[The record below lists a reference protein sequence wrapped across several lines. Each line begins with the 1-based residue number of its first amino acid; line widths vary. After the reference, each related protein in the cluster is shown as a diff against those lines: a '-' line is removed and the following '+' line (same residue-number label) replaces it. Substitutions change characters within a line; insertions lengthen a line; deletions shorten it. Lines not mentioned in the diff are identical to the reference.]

1 MDLLTPLF
9 LFLVCSE
16 ALRKVFYRR
25 NFYFCIMYWVILLLR
40 YVTYFDYS
48 ISNKSMG
55 LGTFLVLGPWV
66 TMAAANDKITL
77 ILDECCFSPFTLNV
91 HLAFVPEILTT

>member
-1 MDLLTPLF
+1 
-9 LFLVCSE
+9 
-16 ALRKVFYRR
+16 
-25 NFYFCIMYWVILLLR
+25 MYWVILLLR

-48 ISNKSMG
+48 VSNKSMG

-77 ILDECCFSPFTLNV
+77 ILDECCFSSIYFECLFGLCYRDINYLPVLFLSQFLKAYVSTLSLWSKV
-91 HLAFVPEILTT
+91 MSF

>member
-1 MDLLTPLF
+1 
-9 LFLVCSE
+9 
-16 ALRKVFYRR
+16 
-25 NFYFCIMYWVILLLR
+25 
-40 YVTYFDYS
+40 
-48 ISNKSMG
+48 MG